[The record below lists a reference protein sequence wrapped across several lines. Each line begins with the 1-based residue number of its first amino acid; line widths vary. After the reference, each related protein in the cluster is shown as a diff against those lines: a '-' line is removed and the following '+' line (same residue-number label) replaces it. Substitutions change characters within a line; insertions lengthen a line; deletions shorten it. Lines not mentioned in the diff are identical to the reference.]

1 MRIAKLGVVGAG
13 TMGSGIAALAASA
26 GIPVVLLDVPGN
38 GGGDRNGPAKAG
50 LERAR
55 KARPA
60 AFLDPARAAIITLGN
75 LDDDLEALGD
85 CDLILEAIIEQPAP
99 KQALYARLE
108 PLLKPTSIVASNTSG
123 IPMKVLVE
131 GRSERFRQHFL
142 GMHFFNPPRYL
153 HLLEL
158 IPTPDTAPQV
168 LAATRRFSE
177 VILGKGIVI
186 AKDVPGFVANR
197 LGVYGMVAAMKGL
210 MESDLTID
218 EVDALTGPLLGR
230 AKSAT
235 FRTADITGLD
245 VLLHVSKGL
254 SQSTGE
260 DFSMPAWV
268 ETLAAS
274 GRLGDKTGAGFYKKV
289 GKDILTLDWTTLE
302 YGPQKKVDDPA
313 LAMLMTQPLEQRLP
327 MAEKLPGKYGEFVRN
342 YLLRMSHYVI
352 TTTPSI
358 AYDIVSVDRAIEW
371 GYAWEAGPFQQM
383 DALGHDVLLEGF
395 ERLGLGA
402 APLLDKV
409 QKGAFFRASESGWL
423 HLTFD
428 GTYEPVP
435 PVPGQIKL
443 DDVRSR
449 KPGAGGAGAVVER
462 SKDANLLDL
471 GDGVLLLEARSKMNT
486 MGAGVLGM
494 LRAGLDRVAG
504 GKFVGLVIGNDDA
517 RAYSAGADLGAVV
530 AQVQAG
536 DWKGL
541 DEMVRYFQEGAQLV
555 RRAPFPVVAAPFG
568 LTLGGG
574 CEYALHCDR
583 IQAHAELYMGL
594 VEAGVGL
601 IPAGGG
607 TKELL
612 FRFTQALEPY
622 DEADPFEAV
631 KRAFKLIAMATT
643 STSALEAR
651 NLGFLRPVADRI
663 TMNRDR
669 LIADAKARVLDLA
682 PDYVAPIPR
691 TITALGKEAL
701 GNLLYAGWAMREGGT
716 ISDHEVLIAREL
728 AYVLCGGDGSPRTVT
743 EQDILDLEREA
754 FLKLLGTRETQERI
768 AYTLKTGKPLRN

>member
-26 GIPVVLLDVPGN
+26 GIPVVLLDIAAKE
-38 GGGDRNGPAKAG
+38 GDRNFPAKSG
-50 LERAR
+50 LERAK

-60 AFLDPARAAIITLGN
+60 AFMDVGRASLITLGN
-75 LDDDLEALGD
+75 LDDDLALLSD

-108 PLLKPTSIVASNTSG
+108 PLRKPNAIIASNTSG
-123 IPMKVLVE
+123 IPMKVLTE
-131 GRSERFRQHFL
+131 GRSPAFKQHFL

-158 IPTPDTAPQV
+158 IPTTDTSPEA
-168 LAATRRFSE
+168 LDATRKFSE
-177 VILGKGIVI
+177 VVLGKGIVI

-218 EVDALTGPLLGR
+218 EVDTLTGPLLGR

-254 SQSTGE
+254 SASTGE
-260 DFSMPAWV
+260 DFSMPDWV
-268 ETLAAS
+268 VKLAES
-274 GRLGDKTGAGFYKKV
+274 GRLGDKTGGGFYKKV
-289 GKDILTLDWTTLE
+289 GKDIATLDWKTLE
-302 YGPQKKVDDPA
+302 YGPQKKVEDPA
-313 LAMLMTQPLEQRLP
+313 FAALMKQPLEKRIP

-342 YLLRMSHYVI
+342 FLLRMSHYVL
-352 TTTPSI
+352 TTTPVI
-358 AYDIVSVDRAIEW
+358 AHDIPSVERAIEW
-371 GYAWEAGPFQQM
+371 GYAWEWGPYQQM
-383 DALGHDVLLEGF
+383 DYLGHDTLREGF
-395 ERLGLGA
+395 AQLGLDIPELLGKAKDGKFFVPGENGA
-402 APLLDKV
+402 T
-409 QKGAFFRASESGWL
+409 S
-423 HLTFD
+423 LTFD
-428 GTYEPVP
+428 GSYAPVP
-435 PVPGQIKL
+435 PVPGEIRL
-443 DDVRSR
+443 DIVRR
-449 KPGAGGAGAVVER
+449 RAGAVVE
-462 SKDANLLDL
+462 SSTDANLLDL

-486 MGAGVLGM
+486 MGAGVLSM
-494 LRAGLDRVAG
+494 LRTGLDRVAS
-504 GKFVGLVIGNDDA
+504 GKFVGLVLGNDDT

-530 AQVQAG
+530 SQVQAG

-622 DEADPFEAV
+622 EEADQFEAV

-651 NLGFLRPVADRI
+651 NFGFLRPTADRI

-682 PDYVAPIPR
+682 PDYVAPLPR
-691 TITALGKEAL
+691 TITALGKNAM
-701 GNLLYAGWAMREGGT
+701 GNLLYAGWAMHEGGAIT
-716 ISDHEVLIAREL
+716 DHEVRIAREL
-728 AYVLCGGDGSPRTVT
+728 AYVLCGGDGPSRVVT

-754 FLKLLGTRETQERI
+754 FLKLLGTKETQERI
-768 AYTLKTGKPLRN
+768 SYTLKTGKPLRN